1 MTDDSPENCTIP
13 EVAPFVI
20 STDRREWRN
29 LPVEHY
35 RSLGFGLRPP
45 LGMTI
50 MGICG

>member
-20 STDRREWRN
+20 STDLRERRK

-35 RSLGFGLRPP
+35 RSFSFGLRPL